1 MLFNVSYIS
10 FTFNNLSYSNKRRK
24 NESHLSLDESNFFST
39 EVCLSFSNLFD
50 LYFLEDFSFMTAFG
64 GTNPLKDIFITA
76 GFLFILE
83 VTHTV
88 SCFLANKTCSNA
100 SREKAAKLLQKDFI
114 HCILVIPNTILK
126 GWAQQK
132 HSE

>member
-1 MLFNVSYIS
+1 MFLISVLPSIICLILIREEKWISLVSRCIKFLFHRSLFVFSQAVWLV
-10 FTFNNLSYSNKRRK
+10 LSGRLK
-24 NESHLSLDESNFFST
+24 
-39 EVCLSFSNLFD
+39 
-50 LYFLEDFSFMTAFG
+50 SFMTAFG

-100 SREKAAKLLQKDFI
+100 SWEKAAELLQKDFI
-114 HCILVIPNTILK
+114 HCILVIPNVILK
-126 GWAQQK
+126 GWSQQK